1 MKTLLAIT
9 ALASLTLPAAAL
21 ADPPHGHDRG
31 HHKGWSK
38 QDKWDKHRD
47 DRWYP
52 ERHYRAGREWRLGRN
67 DRIYRGYNGRYYC
80 RRSDGTTGL
89 LIGALAGGALGNA
102 LSNGHS
108 ATLATLL
115 GAAGGGLIGRSIDR
129 DNVRCR

>member
-1 MKTLLAIT
+1 MNKLIALATLLSVAV
-9 ALASLTLPAAAL
+9 PAAPAL
-21 ADPPHGHDRG
+21 ADRHDHDRG
-31 HHKGWSK
+31 RHHGWHKQKHWSK
-38 QDKWDKHRD
+38 HGS
-47 DRWYP
+47 RWYP
-52 ERHYRAGREWRLGRN
+52 ERHYRRGREWRLGRN
-67 DRIYRGYNGRYYC
+67 DRIYRGYDGRYYC

-89 LIGALAGGALGNA
+89 IIGALAGGALGNA